1 MTKQIQ
7 TQEMEGRSYLQIS
20 SNQLLV
26 SVPSNTL
33 NAIPPWHTVSVILE
47 WNRAANLPLEGKTL
61 RVSFP
66 QEIAESAHYLPI
78 LEYLETHP
86 MKRILSRL
94 NASFSIPN
102 DSYSQREAIEDV
114 SLSLISPVFNI
125 LIHDHQGLTDPYG
138 IEHSLEVTFLW
149 EEERGI
155 PGNMEATN
163 LPPNIKIFNAED
175 SLPEGYVECII
186 DDSML
191 TEIASKFNI
200 KLDISETIFALNTYY
215 DKNKKLEISVR
226 DSKGMIELS
235 EGEEEIY
242 HPVTVNFKWNPYT
255 ETASE
260 IRLDEVEIT
269 PNAPLLPGTQLASM
283 RFGELL
289 DITSHYGVNSLS
301 LSMAVN
307 VGGKRKEISREM
319 GLYGSKTVTSWD
331 LFISHTSETKIN
343 IAEPLALELQNNG
356 AVVWFDEWEI
366 LAGDKITRKI
376 EEGINKSPIAVVL
389 ISEDFVN
396 KNMARQELESFQIA
410 GKTIIPVLCG
420 VTIDQFIEE
429 YPLLRNNKV
438 IEFEKVNTCANKII
452 QSLEKNMSSPS
463 SHLNRQQR
471 RARERQQRK
480 NRRH

>member
-7 TQEMEGRSYLQIS
+7 TQEMVGKSYLKIS

-33 NAIPPWHTVSVILE
+33 NAIPPWHTVSAILE
-47 WNRAANLPLEGKTL
+47 WNRAANLPREGETL
-61 RVSFP
+61 RVNFP
-66 QEIAESAHYLPI
+66 QEITESAHYLPI

-102 DSYSQREAIEDV
+102 DSYSQREAIKDV
-114 SLSLISPVFNI
+114 SVSLISSVFNI

-155 PGNMEATN
+155 PGNIEATN

-200 KLDISETIFALNTYY
+200 KLDINKTIFALNTYY

-226 DSKGMIELS
+226 DSMGMIELS
-235 EGEEEIY
+235 EGKEEIY
-242 HPVTVNFKWNPYT
+242 HPVTVNFEWNPHT
-255 ETASE
+255 GTASE
-260 IRLDEVEIT
+260 IRLDQVEIT
-269 PNAPLLPGTQLASM
+269 PNAPLLPGTQVASM

-289 DITSHYGVNSLS
+289 GITSQYGVNSIS
-301 LSMAVN
+301 LPMTIN
-307 VGGKRKEISREM
+307 VGGNRKEMSREI
-319 GLYGSKTVTSWD
+319 GLYDSKTVTSWD
-331 LFISHTSETKIN
+331 LFISHTSETKID
-343 IAEPLALELQNNG
+343 IAEPLALELRNNG

-376 EEGINKSPIAVVL
+376 EEGLDKSSIAIVL
-389 ISEDFVN
+389 ISEDFIM
-396 KNMARQELESFQIA
+396 KNMARQELESFQVA

-429 YPLLRNNKV
+429 YPLLSNNKA
-438 IEFEKVNTCANKII
+438 IKFEDVNACANKII

-471 RARERQQRK
+471 RAWERQQKK
-480 NRRH
+480 NKRH